1 MNPAFALHPRLQAD
15 TFAIGDMALSRAL
28 LMNDARFPWII
39 LVPRLPDLCELS
51 DLPDDMRSTMF
62 DEIASASRALLNL
75 AGFEKINVGALGNIV
90 RQLHVHVVG
99 RSSGDPAWPG
109 PVWGFG
115 VAQAYDSNRL
125 EERAAALRSAL
136 KIEAPAIRL
145 ASAETR
151 L

>member
-1 MNPAFALHPRLQAD
+1 MKPDFALHPRLRAD

-39 LVPRLPDLCELS
+39 LVPRLPDLRELS
-51 DLPDDMRSTMF
+51 DLPEDMRATMF
-62 DEIASASRALLNL
+62 DEIARASRALVSLD
-75 AGFEKINVGALGNIV
+75 GVEKTNVGALGNIV

-115 VAQAYDSNRL
+115 AALPYDAERA
-125 EERAAALRSAL
+125 EERAAALGSAL
-136 KIEAPAIRL
+136 NIEAPFTRL